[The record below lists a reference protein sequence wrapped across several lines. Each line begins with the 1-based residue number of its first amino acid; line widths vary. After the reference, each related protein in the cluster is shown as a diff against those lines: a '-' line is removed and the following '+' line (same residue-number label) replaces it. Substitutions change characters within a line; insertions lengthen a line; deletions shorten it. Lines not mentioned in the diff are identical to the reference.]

1 MEEKETTQSLKR
13 NAPRTNLQN
22 KNGTVQNEALNVV
35 NTREWNGVQLG
46 SNGGREAK
54 GKMPK
59 EYTRKRT
66 QCRKKKSES

>member
-35 NTREWNGVQLG
+35 NTRE
-46 SNGGREAK
+46 
-54 GKMPK
+54 
-59 EYTRKRT
+59 
-66 QCRKKKSES
+66 